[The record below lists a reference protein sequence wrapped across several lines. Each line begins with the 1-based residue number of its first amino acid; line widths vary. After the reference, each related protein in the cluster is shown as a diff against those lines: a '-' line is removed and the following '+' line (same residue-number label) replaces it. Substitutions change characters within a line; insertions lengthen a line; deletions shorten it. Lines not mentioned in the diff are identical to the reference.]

1 MIEIMEKSE
10 RSYLVCNVTKN
21 TKKHTQLYHEWL
33 EKLSFCGL
41 THDKQFYGN
50 AETNSFNNLG
60 KNFQEEMK
68 VCAGT
73 WHKLKSTNRSK
84 CNL

>member
-10 RSYLVCNVTKN
+10 RSYMVCNVTKN
-21 TKKHTQLYHEWL
+21 AKKHTQLYHEWL

-60 KNFQEEMK
+60 KKFSGGDEGLCWYM
-68 VCAGT
+68 A
-73 WHKLKSTNRSK
+73 
-84 CNL
+84 